1 MAILFKDG
9 SMELRHLRYFVA
21 VAEEGSM
28 TVAAQKRLHTAQP
41 SLSRQIHDLE
51 LELGV
56 QLLVRGP
63 RGIELTASG
72 RVFLDH
78 ARVALLQVEAAGEA
92 ARRAAQPAR
101 TSFAI
106 GFLTGYE
113 MDWLPAVMGLLRAE
127 LPSTEV
133 TIHSQDSPDLAA
145 GLIRGKIDLAF
156 MRPEKQAPGLKFKP
170 LRKDPLVVLMSH
182 DHALAARSSIRPQDI
197 AGETLIGV
205 SPVRAPTLWSAIN
218 DYVKRVGLAVKPDH
232 QAENIAMAF
241 SLIASTG
248 GVSLLPLY
256 AQNLLP
262 KTLISRPIQ
271 GAPPMVDLVVGY
283 NEANTSPMLKF
294 LVSKVDELKFRVA
307 KSGG

>member
-1 MAILFKDG
+1 
-9 SMELRHLRYFVA
+9 MELRHLRYFVA
-21 VAEEGSM
+21 VAEEGSL

-56 QLLVRGP
+56 QLLIRGP
-63 RGIELTASG
+63 RGVELTAAG

-78 ARVALLQVEAAGEA
+78 ARVALLQVAAAGEA

-113 MDWLPAVMGLLRAE
+113 MDWLPAVMEILRAE

-133 TIHSQDSPDLAA
+133 VIHSQDSPDLAA

-156 MRPEKQAPGLKFKP
+156 MRPEKQAPGLKFRP
-170 LRKDPLVVLMSH
+170 LRKDPLILLMPR

-197 AGETLIGV
+197 AGEVFIGV
-205 SPVRAPTLWSAIN
+205 SAIRAPTLRAVVESYA
-218 DYVKRVGLAVKPDH
+218 KRSGVTLKPEH
-232 QAENIAMAF
+232 QAENLAMAI
-241 SLIASTG
+241 SLVASTG
-248 GVSLLPLY
+248 GVCLLPLY

-262 KTLISRPIQ
+262 KTVVSRPIQ
-271 GAPPMVDLVVGY
+271 GAPPMVDLVIGY
-283 NEANTSPMLKF
+283 NEANTSPLLKS
-294 LVSKVDELKFRVA
+294 LLSKVDALKFRVA
-307 KSGG
+307 KNEGR

>member
-1 MAILFKDG
+1 MAA
-9 SMELRHLRYFVA
+9 MELRHLRYFVA
-21 VAEEGSM
+21 VAEEGSL

-56 QLLVRGP
+56 QLLIRGP

-101 TSFAI
+101 TSLAI

-113 MDWLPAVMGLLRAE
+113 MDWLPPVMGILRVE
-127 LPSTEV
+127 LPSIEV
-133 TIHSQDSPDLAA
+133 IIHSQDSPDLAA

-156 MRPEKQAPGLKFKP
+156 LRPEKQAPGLKFRP
-170 LRKDPLVVLMSH
+170 LRKDPLIVLMPR
-182 DHALAARSSIRPQDI
+182 DHALAARNSIRPQDL
-197 AGETLIGV
+197 AGEIFIGV
-205 SPVRAPTLWSAIN
+205 SPIRAPTLRTVID
-218 DYVKRVGLAVKPDH
+218 DYVTRTGVALKAKH
-232 QAENIAMAF
+232 QAENLAMAI
-241 SLIASTG
+241 SLVASTG
-248 GVSLLPLY
+248 GVCLAPLY

-262 KTLISRPIQ
+262 KTVVSRPIQ
-271 GAPPMVDLVVGY
+271 GAPPMVDLVLGY
-283 NEANTSPMLKF
+283 NEANSSPLLKF
-294 LVSKVDELKFRVA
+294 LLTKVDELKFRVS
-307 KSGG
+307 KHEGG

>member
-1 MAILFKDG
+1 
-9 SMELRHLRYFVA
+9 MELRHLRYFIA
-21 VAEEGSM
+21 VAEEGSV

-56 QLLVRGP
+56 QLLIRGP

-92 ARRAAQPAR
+92 ARRVAQPAR

-113 MDWLPAVMGLLRAE
+113 MDWLPAVMGILRAE

-133 TIHSQDSPDLAA
+133 VIHSQDSPDLAA

-156 MRPEKQAPGLKFKP
+156 LRPEKQAPGLKFRL
-170 LRKDPLVVLMSH
+170 LRKDPLIVLMPR

-197 AGETLIGV
+197 SGETFIGV
-205 SPVRAPTLWSAIN
+205 SPIRAPTLWAVIN
-218 DYVKRVGLAVKPDH
+218 DYVKRAGITFKPDH
-232 QAENIAMAF
+232 QAENIAMAI
-241 SLIASTG
+241 SLVASTG
-248 GVSLLPLY
+248 GIGLLPLY

-262 KTLISRPIQ
+262 KTVISRPIQ
-271 GAPPMVDLVVGY
+271 GAPPMVDLVIGY
-283 NEANTSPMLKF
+283 NEANTSPLLKF
-294 LVSKVDELKFRVA
+294 LLSKVDELKFRVA
-307 KSGG
+307 KN

>member
-1 MAILFKDG
+1 
-9 SMELRHLRYFVA
+9 MELRHLRYFIA
-21 VAEEGSM
+21 VAEEGSV

-56 QLLVRGP
+56 QLLIRGP

-113 MDWLPAVMGLLRAE
+113 MDWLPAVMGILRAE

-156 MRPEKQAPGLKFKP
+156 LRPEKQAPGLKFRP
-170 LRKDPLVVLMSH
+170 LRKDPLIVLMPR
-182 DHALAARSSIRPQDI
+182 DHALAARNSIRPQDL
-197 AGETLIGV
+197 AGEIFIGV
-205 SPVRAPTLWSAIN
+205 SPIRAPTLHTVID
-218 DYVKRVGLAVKPDH
+218 DYVKRTGVALKAEH
-232 QAENIAMAF
+232 QAENLAMAI
-241 SLIASTG
+241 SLVASTG
-248 GVSLLPLY
+248 GVCLAPLY

-262 KTLISRPIQ
+262 KTVVSRPIQ
-271 GAPPMVDLVVGY
+271 GAPPMVDLVLGY
-283 NEANTSPMLKF
+283 NEANTSPLLKF
-294 LVSKVDELKFRVA
+294 LLTKVDELKFRVS
-307 KSGG
+307 KHDRG

>member
-1 MAILFKDG
+1 
-9 SMELRHLRYFVA
+9 MELRHLRYFVA
-21 VAEEGSM
+21 VAEEGSL

-56 QLLVRGP
+56 RLLIRGP

-101 TSFAI
+101 TSLAI

-113 MDWLPAVMGLLRAE
+113 MDWLPAVMGILRAE

-156 MRPEKQAPGLKFKP
+156 LRPEKQAPGLKFRP
-170 LRKDPLVVLMSH
+170 LRKDPLIVLMPR
-182 DHALAARSSIRPQDI
+182 DHALAARNSIRPQDL
-197 AGETLIGV
+197 AGEIFIGV
-205 SPVRAPTLWSAIN
+205 SPIRAPTLRTVID
-218 DYVKRVGLAVKPDH
+218 DYVTRTGVALKAEH
-232 QAENIAMAF
+232 QAENLAMAI
-241 SLIASTG
+241 SLVASTG
-248 GVSLLPLY
+248 GVCLAPLY

-262 KTLISRPIQ
+262 KAVVSRPIQ
-271 GAPPMVDLVVGY
+271 GAPPMVDLVLGY
-283 NEANTSPMLKF
+283 NEANTSPLLKF
-294 LVSKVDELKFRVA
+294 LLTKVDELKFRVSKHEA
-307 KSGG
+307 G

>member
-1 MAILFKDG
+1 
-9 SMELRHLRYFVA
+9 MELRHLRYFVA
-21 VAEEGSM
+21 VAEEGSL

-56 QLLVRGP
+56 QLLIRGP
-63 RGIELTASG
+63 RGVELTASG

-78 ARVALLQVEAAGEA
+78 ARVALLQVEAAAEA

-113 MDWLPAVMGLLRAE
+113 MDWLPAVMGILRAE

-133 TIHSQDSPDLAA
+133 VIHSQDSPDLAA

-156 MRPEKQAPGLKFKP
+156 LRPEKQAPGLKFKP
-170 LRKDPLVVLMSH
+170 LRKDPLIVLMPR

-197 AGETLIGV
+197 AGEIFIGV
-205 SPVRAPTLWSAIN
+205 SPIRAPTLWAAIN
-218 DYVKRVGLAVKPDH
+218 DYIKRVGIAVKPDH
-232 QAENIAMAF
+232 QAENLAMAI
-241 SLIASTG
+241 SLVASTR
-248 GVSLLPLY
+248 GVCLLPLY

-262 KTLISRPIQ
+262 ETVVSRPIQ
-271 GAPPMVDLVVGY
+271 GAPPTVDLVIGY
-283 NEANTSPMLKF
+283 NEANTSPLLKF
-294 LVSKVDELKFRVA
+294 LLSKVDELKFRVS
-307 KSGG
+307 KTDGR

>member
-1 MAILFKDG
+1 
-9 SMELRHLRYFVA
+9 MELRHLRYFIA
-21 VAEEGSM
+21 VAEEGSV

-56 QLLVRGP
+56 QLLIRGP

-92 ARRAAQPAR
+92 ARRVAQPAR

-113 MDWLPAVMGLLRAE
+113 MDWLPAVMGILRAE

-133 TIHSQDSPDLAA
+133 VIHSQDSPDLAA

-156 MRPEKQAPGLKFKP
+156 LRPEKQAPGLKFRL
-170 LRKDPLVVLMSH
+170 LRKDPLIVLMPR

-197 AGETLIGV
+197 SGETFIGV
-205 SPVRAPTLWSAIN
+205 SPVRAPTLWAVIN
-218 DYVKRVGLAVKPDH
+218 DYVKRAGIAFKPDH
-232 QAENIAMAF
+232 QAENIAMAI
-241 SLIASTG
+241 SLVASTG
-248 GVSLLPLY
+248 GIGLLPLY

-262 KTLISRPIQ
+262 KTVISRPIQ
-271 GAPPMVDLVVGY
+271 GAPPMVDLVIGY
-283 NEANTSPMLKF
+283 NEANTSPLLKF
-294 LVSKVDELKFRVA
+294 LLSKVDELKFRVA
-307 KSGG
+307 KN

>member
-1 MAILFKDG
+1 
-9 SMELRHLRYFVA
+9 MELRHLRYFVA
-21 VAEEGSM
+21 VAEEGSL

-56 QLLVRGP
+56 QLLIRGP
-63 RGIELTASG
+63 RGIELTAAG

-78 ARVALLQVEAAGEA
+78 ARVALLQVAAAGEA

-113 MDWLPAVMGLLRAE
+113 MDWLPAVMEILRAE

-133 TIHSQDSPDLAA
+133 VIHSQDSPDLAA

-156 MRPEKQAPGLKFKP
+156 MRPEKQAPGLKFRP
-170 LRKDPLVVLMSH
+170 LRKDPLILLMPR

-197 AGETLIGV
+197 AGEVFIGV
-205 SPVRAPTLWSAIN
+205 SAIRAPTLRAVVESYA
-218 DYVKRVGLAVKPDH
+218 KRSGVTLKPEH
-232 QAENIAMAF
+232 QAENLAMAI
-241 SLIASTG
+241 SLVASTG
-248 GVSLLPLY
+248 GVCLLPLY

-262 KTLISRPIQ
+262 KTVVSRPIQ
-271 GAPPMVDLVVGY
+271 GAPPMVDLVIGY
-283 NEANTSPMLKF
+283 NEANTSPLLKF
-294 LVSKVDELKFRVA
+294 LLSKVDALKFRVA
-307 KSGG
+307 KNEGR

>member
-1 MAILFKDG
+1 
-9 SMELRHLRYFVA
+9 MELRHLRYFVA
-21 VAEEGSM
+21 VAEEGSL

-56 QLLVRGP
+56 QLLIRGP
-63 RGIELTASG
+63 RGIELTAAG

-92 ARRAAQPAR
+92 ARRAAQPTR

-113 MDWLPAVMGLLRAE
+113 MDWLPAVMEILRAE

-133 TIHSQDSPDLAA
+133 VIHSQDSPDLAA

-156 MRPEKQAPGLKFKP
+156 LRPEKQAPGLKFRP
-170 LRKDPLVVLMSH
+170 LRKDPLVVLMPR

-197 AGETLIGV
+197 AGHTFIGV
-205 SPVRAPTLWSAIN
+205 SAVRAPTLHTVIDEYARRTGIA
-218 DYVKRVGLAVKPDH
+218 LKPEH
-232 QAENIAMAF
+232 QAENIAMAI
-241 SLIASTG
+241 SLVASTG
-248 GVSLLPLY
+248 GICLLPLY

-262 KTLISRPIQ
+262 KTVISRPIQ
-271 GAPPMVDLVVGY
+271 GAPPMVELVIGY
-283 NEANTSPMLKF
+283 NEANTSPLLKV
-294 LVSKVDELKFRVA
+294 LLSKVEELKFRVS
-307 KSGG
+307 KNDGR

>member
-1 MAILFKDG
+1 
-9 SMELRHLRYFVA
+9 MELRHLRYFVA
-21 VAEEGSM
+21 VAEEGSL

-56 QLLVRGP
+56 QLLIRGP
-63 RGIELTASG
+63 RGVELTASG

-78 ARVALLQVEAAGEA
+78 ARVALLQVEAAAEA

-113 MDWLPAVMGLLRAE
+113 MDWLPAVMGILRAE

-133 TIHSQDSPDLAA
+133 VIHSQDSPDLAA

-156 MRPEKQAPGLKFKP
+156 LRPEKQAPGLKFKP
-170 LRKDPLVVLMSH
+170 LRKDPLIVLMPR

-197 AGETLIGV
+197 AGEIFIGV
-205 SPVRAPTLWSAIN
+205 SPIRAPTLWAAIN
-218 DYVKRVGLAVKPDH
+218 DYIKRVGIAVKPDH
-232 QAENIAMAF
+232 QAENLAMAI
-241 SLIASTG
+241 SLVASTR
-248 GVSLLPLY
+248 GVCLLPLY

-262 KTLISRPIQ
+262 ETVVSRPIQ
-271 GAPPMVDLVVGY
+271 GAPPTVELVIGY
-283 NEANTSPMLKF
+283 NEANTSPLLKF
-294 LVSKVDELKFRVA
+294 LLSKVDELKFRVS
-307 KSGG
+307 KTDGR

>member
-1 MAILFKDG
+1 
-9 SMELRHLRYFVA
+9 MELRHLRYFVA
-21 VAEEGSM
+21 VAEEGSL

-56 QLLVRGP
+56 QLLIRGP
-63 RGIELTASG
+63 RGVELTASG

-78 ARVALLQVEAAGEA
+78 ARVALLQVEAASEA

-113 MDWLPAVMGLLRAE
+113 MDWLPAIMAMLRAE

-133 TIHSQDSPDLAA
+133 VIHSQDSPDLAA
-145 GLIRGKIDLAF
+145 GLMRGKIDLAF
-156 MRPEKQAPGLKFKP
+156 LRPEKQASGLKFKP
-170 LRKDPLVVLMSH
+170 LRKDPLVVLMPH
-182 DHALAARSSIRPQDI
+182 DHALTARRSIRPQDI

-205 SPVRAPTLWSAIN
+205 SPIRAPTLWAVIN
-218 DYVKRVGLAVKPDH
+218 DYVKHVGLALKPDH
-232 QAENIAMAF
+232 QAENLAMAI
-241 SLIASTG
+241 SLVASTG

-262 KTLISRPIQ
+262 KTVVSRPIQ
-271 GAPPMVDLVVGY
+271 GAPPMVDLVIGY
-283 NEANTSPMLKF
+283 NEANTSPLLKF
-294 LVSKVDELKFRVA
+294 LLSKLDELKFRVS
-307 KSGG
+307 KSDGR

>member
-1 MAILFKDG
+1 
-9 SMELRHLRYFVA
+9 MELRHLRYFVA
-21 VAEEGSM
+21 VAEEGSL

-51 LELGV
+51 RELGV

-92 ARRAAQPAR
+92 ARRAAQLPR
-101 TSFAI
+101 TSFGI

-113 MDWLPAVMGLLRAE
+113 MDWLPAVMEILHAE
-127 LPSTEV
+127 LPNTEV
-133 TIHSQDSPDLAA
+133 IIHSQDSPDLAA

-156 MRPEKQAPGLKFKP
+156 LRPEKQAPGLKFRA
-170 LRKDPLVVLMSH
+170 LRKDPLIVVMPR

-197 AGETLIGV
+197 TGQTYIGV
-205 SPVRAPTLWSAIN
+205 SPIRAPTLWTVIN
-218 DYVKRVGLAVKPDH
+218 DYLKPVGVKPDH
-232 QAENIAMAF
+232 QAENLAMAI
-241 SLIASTG
+241 SLVASTG
-248 GVSLLPLY
+248 GISLLPLY

-262 KTLISRPIQ
+262 KTVVSRPIQ
-271 GAPPMVDLVVGY
+271 GAPPTVDLVIGY
-283 NEANTSPMLKF
+283 NEANTSPLLKF
-294 LVSKVDELKFRVA
+294 LLAKVDDLKFRVS
-307 KSGG
+307 KHDGR

>member
-1 MAILFKDG
+1 
-9 SMELRHLRYFVA
+9 MELRHLRYFVA
-21 VAEEGSM
+21 VAEEGSL

-56 QLLVRGP
+56 QLLIRGP
-63 RGIELTASG
+63 RGIELTAAG

-78 ARVALLQVEAAGEA
+78 ARIALLQVEAAGEA
-92 ARRAAQPAR
+92 ARRAAQPPR

-113 MDWLPAVMGLLRAE
+113 MDWLPAIMEILRTE

-133 TIHSQDSPDLAA
+133 VIHSQDSPDLAA
-145 GLIRGKIDLAF
+145 GLMRGKIDLAF
-156 MRPEKQAPGLKFKP
+156 LRPEKQAPGLKFRL
-170 LRKDPLVVLMSH
+170 LRKDPLIVLMPH

-197 AGETLIGV
+197 AGEIFIGT
-205 SPVRAPTLWSAIN
+205 SATRAPTLRAAI
-218 DYVKRVGLAVKPDH
+218 DEYAKRTGIALKPQH
-232 QAENIAMAF
+232 QAENIAMAI
-241 SLIASTG
+241 SLVASTG

-262 KTLISRPIQ
+262 KTVVSRPIQ

-283 NEANTSPMLKF
+283 NEANTSPLLKF
-294 LVSKVDELKFRVA
+294 LLSKVDALKFRVA
-307 KSGG
+307 RNEAR

>member
-1 MAILFKDG
+1 
-9 SMELRHLRYFVA
+9 MELRHLRYFVA
-21 VAEEGSM
+21 VAEEGSL

-56 QLLVRGP
+56 ELLIRGP
-63 RGIELTASG
+63 RGVELTAAG

-113 MDWLPAVMGLLRAE
+113 MDWLPAVTGILRAE
-127 LPSTEV
+127 LPSTEGI
-133 TIHSQDSPDLAA
+133 IHSQDSPDLAA

-156 MRPEKQAPGLKFKP
+156 LRPEKQAPGLKFRL
-170 LRKDPLVVLMSH
+170 LRKDPLIVLMPR
-182 DHALAARSSIRPQDI
+182 DHALTARNSIRPQDI
-197 AGETLIGV
+197 AGQTFISV
-205 SPVRAPTLWSAIN
+205 SPVRAPTAWTPID
-218 DYVKRVGLAVKPDH
+218 DYIKRVGIALKPDH
-232 QAENIAMAF
+232 QAENLAMAI
-241 SLIASTG
+241 SLVASTG
-248 GVSLLPLY
+248 GICLVPLY

-262 KTLISRPIQ
+262 KTVVSRPIQ
-271 GAPPMVDLVVGY
+271 GAPPMVDLVIGY
-283 NEANTSPMLKF
+283 NEANTSPLLKF
-294 LVSKVDELKFRVA
+294 LLSKVDELKFRVS
-307 KSGG
+307 KHDGG